1 MARPHDVTI
10 ANVTA
15 DNTADDTND
24 HADTDDKVSDEE
36 TVDDDSIHPPDSKEC
51 DQKVGGG
58 SDPVAFGGTQ

>member
-24 HADTDDKVSDEE
+24 HADTDDRVSDDV
-36 TVDDDSIHPPDSKEC
+36 TGDDDSIHPPDSKEC